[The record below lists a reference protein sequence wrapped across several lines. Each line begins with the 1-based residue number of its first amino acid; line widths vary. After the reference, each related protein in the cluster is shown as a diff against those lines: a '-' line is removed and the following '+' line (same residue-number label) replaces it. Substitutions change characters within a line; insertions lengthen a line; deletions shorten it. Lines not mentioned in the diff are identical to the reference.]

1 MESIA
6 VIQPNMGVLSRD
18 TLPVTP
24 FGALAQTF
32 AEEILARAQRE
43 EGRWSYV
50 PLDLLEEGEQFP
62 QASQPPVIQ
71 VDLKLVLEALRREQS
86 KSEQRQAAQRIV
98 ERILQIREIRQ
109 ERSRDSAQAAR
120 RQETPRLE
128 GDVLHQQ
135 IVHNLYQEN
144 RFAPV
149 LLSLER
155 GAREG
160 GGTPAA
166 LYGPGSL
173 GRQSV
178 TFFQKLQQLRER
190 GERVSQPPDSP
201 QGENRTLVGGQARP
215 PRPHGGPTSGGQP
228 LARSVSRTDRGV
240 PGEELAHLEED
251 GEQKART
258 PGAAPV
264 SQRALEGIARQAAE
278 QLRRE
283 LTQGGAHA
291 PARNIRE
298 GWENP
303 GQEARGTGAQ
313 AEGPKKPVPGRRD
326 APAEVAPSGEHASH
340 RGERDTAKAPMAAP
354 QREGGSDPAAPA
366 AAQAGT
372 ASRES
377 KETGPRAPETR
388 DGQERWGS
396 APEAKAAQGHL
407 EEKKSGQDRSA
418 AGAPE
423 RQPQVRGLETV
434 GPVETVA
441 RDLRMGGPGGET
453 LTSSSPSQGA
463 GTQDGT
469 GVPGWIP
476 GPELSYRADAPEEAQ
491 AGMSPHGPR
500 EGRQTR
506 REPAQSGPEARR
518 MARSPAVGTEPGK
531 PGESREPDA
540 GKNVGTTATPL
551 GHKGGEHAGTA
562 APFTGESL
570 GVAQDIR
577 TLSEPDMVGGRK
589 IISTPPEGTVSPDH
603 SPEGGGQA
611 TWLPGPE
618 LAHRP
623 VEEQNGV
630 QESPAAAGEPVG
642 TREGKTREAA
652 HPGRRIETGSS
663 QGGPTGTAA
672 QAGYTPRSGE
682 QEPLRGQPQAV
693 QGERESRTRGGAI
706 QTARDIRTAP
716 QIQTAAGTPVPPD
729 GGGLGVP
736 PGTNPGGIPAKG
748 RLPGTGETALQGLPF
763 GVKLTHPAQEER
775 APETSGRR
783 PSPKQEGAGPA
794 SKGAP
799 KTAGGGGLGSQEKTA
814 SSRERGETSKAK
826 GGFSPARLPLTGQKP
841 LGRGTGA
848 LGVLRQITGAGQA
861 YTAGGLPQDQGPY
874 LTTVPVPRSG
884 PGEPGGGP
892 GAHRTAER
900 QRSGGP
906 APGGELIYASTSD
919 GEGRER
925 EEHPGLSPRMSRTAG
940 GEVLT
945 ETGARPG
952 RNGSAGGPPLPG
964 SPVPGSAFPVPP
976 QRPAQ
981 AAMGH
986 TPSPGGTPDGA
997 FAPRLV
1003 HLTGK
1008 GAVRTPARDIRVTQ
1022 GTLPLTAGLGL
1033 AERENLSPMD
1043 RPAAMELPIPSAQE
1057 QGKKENTNAWP
1068 AARGEAGRQEG
1079 DTPRGAEPFRKGRP
1093 GMGVGPEP
1101 VELAY
1106 GPSNPEG
1113 AGAGEAAEDNGPPA
1127 ESEYVRKLPDWA
1139 RRFLRDGPGK
1149 EGQSMAS
1156 ARNIATLPQ
1165 PAAEETV
1172 RWQAPNYRPP
1182 AAPMAYRERRQEEP
1196 RQNAAPRIS
1205 ETELQRTADRVY
1217 RMIEDRIRRERRRL
1231 GL

>member
-50 PLDLLEEGEQFP
+50 PLDLLEEGEQPP

-71 VDLKLVLEALRREQS
+71 VDLKLVLEALRREQG

-109 ERSRDSAQAAR
+109 ERSRDSAQTAR

-128 GDVLHQQ
+128 GGVLHQQ

-144 RFAPV
+144 RFGPV
-149 LLSLER
+149 LLSLEK

-160 GGTPAA
+160 GGAPAA

-178 TFFQKLQQLRER
+178 TFVQKLQRLRER
-190 GERVSQPPDSP
+190 GENVSQLPDFP

-215 PRPHGGPTSGGQP
+215 LQPHGGPQAGGQP

-298 GWENP
+298 GLENP
-303 GQEARGTGAQ
+303 GQEARETGAQ
-313 AEGPKKPVPGRRD
+313 VEGPKKPAPGRSD
-326 APAEVAPSGEHASH
+326 APAEVAPPREHASH
-340 RGERDTAKAPMAAP
+340 RGERDTVKAPMAAP
-354 QREGGSDPAAPA
+354 QREGGSDPASPA
-366 AAQAGT
+366 AAQAGA

-377 KETGPRAPETR
+377 GETGPRTPETR
-388 DGQERWGS
+388 GGQERQSIPG
-396 APEAKAAQGHL
+396 AKAAQWPL
-407 EEKKSGQDRSA
+407 EEKESGQDRSA
-418 AGAPE
+418 DSAPE
-423 RQPQVRGLETV
+423 RRPQVRGLETV

-453 LTSSSPSQGA
+453 LTSSPTSQGA

-500 EGRQTR
+500 EGTQAR
-506 REPAQSGPEARR
+506 RESAQSGPEARR
-518 MARSPAVGTEPGK
+518 MARSPAGGPEPGK
-531 PGESREPDA
+531 PGEGREPDA
-540 GKNVGTTATPL
+540 GKSLRTETTPL
-551 GHKGGEHAGTA
+551 GHKGGEHAGTT
-562 APFTGESL
+562 APLTGEGL

-577 TLSEPDMVGGRK
+577 TLSEPDMAGGRK
-589 IISTPPEGTVSPDH
+589 IISTPPEGTVSPAH

-611 TWLPGPE
+611 AWLPGPE

-623 VEEQNGV
+623 MEEQNGV

-642 TREGKTREAA
+642 TREGKTRETA
-652 HPGRRIETGSS
+652 HPGRRIETDSS
-663 QGGPTGTAA
+663 QGKLAGTAA
-672 QAGYTPRSGE
+672 QAGYTPRSE
-682 QEPLRGQPQAV
+682 AQEALRDQPQAA
-693 QGERESRTRGGAI
+693 QGERESRMRGGAI
-706 QTARDIRTAP
+706 QAARDIRTAP
-716 QIQTAAGTPVPPD
+716 RIQTAAGTPVPPD
-729 GGGLGVP
+729 GGGLGIP

-763 GVKLTHPAQEER
+763 GVELTHPAQEEPP
-775 APETSGRR
+775 PETSGRR

-794 SKGAP
+794 PKGAP
-799 KTAGGGGLGSQEKTA
+799 ETAGGGGLGSQEKTA
-814 SSRERGETSKAK
+814 PSGERGETSRVK
-826 GGFSPARLPLTGQKP
+826 GEFSPGLPLTGQKP

-861 YTAGGLPQDQGPY
+861 YTAGGLPQDQESY

-884 PGEPGGGP
+884 PGESGGGP
-892 GAHRTAER
+892 GAHRTEAG

-906 APGGELIYASTSD
+906 APGGELVYASTSD

-1008 GAVRTPARDIRVTQ
+1008 GAVGTPARDIRVTQ

-1033 AERENLSPMD
+1033 AERENRSPMD

-1079 DTPRGAEPFRKGRP
+1079 DTPRGAGPSRKGRP
-1093 GMGVGPEP
+1093 GTGVGPEP

-1106 GPSNPEG
+1106 GPANPGG